1 MIPVCEPALEGRE
14 LQYVRDCLETNWI
27 SSAGKYINLFE
38 EKFAAYCGARYGIAC
53 SSGTTAI
60 HLAMVALGIGPGDE
74 VIIPDFTLIVSA
86 NMVILAGARR
96 CLWMW
101 MTKPGVLIRNSLKLK
116 SRLGPKQLWLF
127 TCTVTPAIWTPS
139 WP

>member
-74 VIIPDFTLIVSA
+74 VSQHGYTRWRST
-86 NMVILAGARR
+86 GA
-96 CLWMW
+96 C
-101 MTKPGVLIRNSLKLK
+101 GC
-116 SRLGPKQLWLF
+116 G
-127 TCTVTPAIWTPS
+127 
-139 WP
+139 